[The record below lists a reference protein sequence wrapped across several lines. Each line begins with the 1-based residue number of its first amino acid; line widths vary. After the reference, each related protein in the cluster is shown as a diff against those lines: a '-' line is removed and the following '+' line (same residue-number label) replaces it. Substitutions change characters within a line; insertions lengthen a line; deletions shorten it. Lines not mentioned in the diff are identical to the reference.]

1 MNRYPRLTLCVC
13 ATLFSAG
20 LLAAETSVL
29 REDFSDV
36 KSGWDHFHATS
47 DKHKGFSVY
56 NETGGYQMT
65 PVDDNS
71 YGVALAPQ
79 QASGADVRV
88 AGEIFLYTGIGVGSG
103 GVVCRYVDAQNFYA
117 FMVSGKHGYG
127 IVKMIDG
134 KITGL
139 TAGSFNGSMPNI
151 AEVKIEGRCQGD
163 KLSLYLDGKS
173 VASANDADLPQGKS
187 GLVVLGEKM
196 AGTSAV
202 FDSFELAELS
212 GG

>member
-1 MNRYPRLTLCVC
+1 MNLTARLTLSLC
-13 ATLFSAG
+13 AALASAG
-20 LLAAETSVL
+20 LMAAEAQVL
-29 REDFSDV
+29 RDDFSDLN
-36 KSGWDHFHATS
+36 SGWDHFQADTLE
-47 DKHKGFSVY
+47 HKGFSVY

-71 YGVALAPQ
+71 YGVSLAPK
-79 QASGADVRV
+79 QAGGADVRV
-88 AGEIFLYTGIGVGSG
+88 AGEIFLYTGVGLGSG

-117 FMVSGKHGYG
+117 FMVSGKHGFG

-139 TAGSFNGSMPNI
+139 TAGSFEGSMPNI
-151 AEVKIEGRCQGD
+151 AEVRIEGRCQGD
-163 KLSLYLDGKS
+163 NLSLYIDGKQ
-173 VASANDADLPQGKS
+173 VGSAKDADLAQGKS

-202 FDSFELAELS
+202 FDSFELAEL
-212 GG
+212 GGG